1 MTRETKLRETT
12 TLDSLMSIIQRSKDS
27 ASEGVAIYL
36 ESAETYPLLRN
47 QFEAEKDETALD
59 WLNENETINTNILL
73 GWVALDD
80 LITILE
86 SNPLPAKRAR
96 FFAVACHLMPQVEIV
111 PHAAALKSSKL
122 RRRGRWAWAWIFNEF
137 ELPRDF
143 LIVFPAGAEDIDIE
157 SVEAELLKL
166 AGERVAVPLKEAKG
180 VIHWLPRSETYRKVR
195 SELEGRGWVWKKARV
210 NGSVECVITVPKCC
224 RQR

>member
-1 MTRETKLRETT
+1 MTRETKHRETT
-12 TLDSLMSIIQRSKDS
+12 TLDSLTSIIRNSRDS

-36 ESAETYPLLRN
+36 ESAETYHSLRK
-47 QFEAEKDETALD
+47 QFEAEKDESALS
-59 WLNENETINTNILL
+59 WLNENETINANRLL

-80 LITILE
+80 LIAILE

-111 PHAAALKSSKL
+111 PHSAALKSSKL

-143 LIVFPAGAEDIDIE
+143 LIVFPAGAEDVDIE
-157 SVEAELLKL
+157 SVESELLQL

-180 VIHWLPRSETYRKVR
+180 VLHWLPRSETYRKVR
-195 SELEGRGWVWKKARV
+195 SELEARGWEWKKSRV
-210 NGSVECVITVPKCC
+210 EGKVERVIALPRC
-224 RQR
+224 